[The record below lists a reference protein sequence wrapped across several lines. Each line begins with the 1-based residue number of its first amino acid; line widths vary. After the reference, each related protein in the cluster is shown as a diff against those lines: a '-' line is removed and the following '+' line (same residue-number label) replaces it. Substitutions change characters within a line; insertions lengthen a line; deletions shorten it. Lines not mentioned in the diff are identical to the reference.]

1 MFAFLKG
8 LRLSIASTALSPEQ
22 MLIDEFDAL
31 EVRRRD
37 LVCEQLDRLWTWF
50 LHEFDGPVGFLGQ
63 APATQDEFLGKLA
76 IAEERSLLRK
86 QTESGAYY
94 YSAALLVRYLRGV
107 LAGNTDPETLAIS
120 ARVAWGVNRGH
131 ELRNGIVSRDMGA

>member
-8 LRLSIASTALSPEQ
+8 LRFSNAPTALSPEQ
-22 MLIDEFDAL
+22 ILIEEFDAL
-31 EVRRRD
+31 EERRRD

-50 LHEFDGPVGFLGQ
+50 LHEFDGPVGFLSQ
-63 APATQDEFLGKLA
+63 APAVQNVFLGKLA
-76 IAEERSLLRK
+76 IAEERSLPHK
-86 QTESGAYY
+86 QGESGAYY

-107 LAGNTDPETLAIS
+107 LAGSTDPDTLAIS

-131 ELRNGIVSRDMGA
+131 ELRHGV